1 MNYPRIAIYYK
12 SLENVGGIER
22 VIIELSRIF
31 QTVSS
36 NIVLLTSEPIAFLAD
51 KIQCNTAVLPK
62 DSERSTTLKRIL
74 EEMQAEW
81 LIVHD
86 PSSITLLNDIEV
98 AHMLN
103 CKVALMVHFS
113 FQSPIIFNEAASL
126 YSSVLSVGSKA
137 DAIACVSALDAECWS
152 SLGLNAYHVQNPFI
166 HNHVSLDNNTRKN
179 PHEIIWIGR
188 GVPQKR
194 PFDAI
199 KILHL
204 VTQKI
209 PDVHLV
215 MVGVGQLKHALK
227 EEAERLNIADNV
239 IFIEQTSDPE
249 KFYQT
254 ASLHLLTSITESFC
268 LVLAEAKQHGI
279 PSVMYR
285 IPFLDLVAD
294 GKGIISHE
302 HGDVAGMADSIV
314 NLFLDAS
321 NLNKLSQEARE
332 SINKFN
338 DANVLDSWYQL
349 FYKKRN
355 YNNSISPYAISELV
369 RAWNLQLEE
378 NKWKID
384 FCDYMEKI
392 LFHKFKSFASFMT
405 KGYRILAYVKRSLK

>member
-12 SLENVGGIER
+12 SLENIGGIER
-22 VIIELSRIF
+22 VVIELSRIF

-36 NIVLLTSEPIAFLAD
+36 NIVLLTSEPITFLAD
-51 KIQCNTAVLPK
+51 KIQCNTAVLPEG
-62 DSERSTTLKRIL
+62 SEHPTALKRIL

-98 AHMLN
+98 AHELN

-126 YSSVLSVGSKA
+126 YSLVVSVGCKA
-137 DAIACVSALDAECWS
+137 DAIACVSALDAECWRA
-152 SLGLNAYHVQNPFI
+152 LGLNAYHVQNPFI
-166 HNHVSLDNNTRKN
+166 HNRAPSNVTQKN

-188 GVPQKR
+188 GAPQKM

-199 KILHL
+199 RILHL
-204 VTQKI
+204 VAQKI
-209 PDVHLV
+209 PDVRLV

-227 EEAERLNIADNV
+227 KEAERLNIAGNV
-239 IFIEQTSDPE
+239 VFIEQTSDPE
-249 KFYQT
+249 KFYQS

-302 HGDVAGMADSIV
+302 HGDIAAMADSIT
-314 NLFLDAS
+314 NLLADDTS
-321 NLNKLSQEARE
+321 LNKLSQEARE

-338 DANVLDSWYQL
+338 DTNVLDSWHQL
-349 FYKKRN
+349 FNQKRN
-355 YNNSISPYAISELV
+355 YNNTISPHAISEMV

-384 FCDYMEKI
+384 FCDNMEKI

-405 KGYRILAYVKRSLK
+405 NKTFRILADVKNRLK